1 MNPEWSWKGRV
12 ARISD
17 WCSDTPPM
25 PRRMARFTDMP
36 TVECVIALEPGQPP
50 LRIGQRM
57 TVLLGK
63 AVPSTGPRSR

>member
-1 MNPEWSWKGRV
+1 MNADWSWKGRV
-12 ARISD
+12 TRVSD
-17 WCSDTPPM
+17 WYSDSPTI

-36 TVECVIALEPGQPP
+36 TVECVIALDPGHPP

-63 AVPSTGPRSR
+63 ATATPGGQ